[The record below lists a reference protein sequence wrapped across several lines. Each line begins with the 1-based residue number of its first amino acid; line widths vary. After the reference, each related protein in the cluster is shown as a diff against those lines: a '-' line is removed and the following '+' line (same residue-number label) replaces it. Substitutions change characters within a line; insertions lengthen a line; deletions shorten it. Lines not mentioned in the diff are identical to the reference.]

1 MPLTKAQ
8 EQRLVKTLFESQDG
22 KKLLE
27 HWLDVYVMN
36 NRFHVELPIMY
47 ARMGQQEFVT
57 AIAEMVISNE

>member
-1 MPLTKAQ
+1 MPLTKVQ
-8 EQRLVKTLFESQDG
+8 ERQLVKSLFNSPDG

-47 ARMGQQEFVT
+47 ARMGQQEFITQIADMVT
-57 AIAEMVISNE
+57 TNE